1 MHKEKWRTLK
11 LEKGATL
18 HSAEPLCLTTKMMKT
33 IVGILL
39 SIVLFGC
46 NSEPEKRNPQD
57 EYDPYEN
64 EVIENETDIVI
75 DQNSNH
81 DVAVINNEDGPPFSD
96 TCKCSFNYLG
106 GFNYNKSRYDLLIS
120 GTGWNPE
127 YWSCTFTFGELIS
140 NEFPPDTLITDFRI
154 HLVDLQKIN
163 KKLDSAFFESAI
175 IQENLMATQRL
186 WPGDEYTKCKFD
198 PNKTGKYPK
207 PKQWIE

>member
-1 MHKEKWRTLK
+1 
-11 LEKGATL
+11 
-18 HSAEPLCLTTKMMKT
+18 MMKT

-75 DQNSNH
+75 DQKSNH